1 MPLKSFMQALMHD
14 INDPNG
20 TIRRHAIRIA
30 ALVVIALVFVRL
42 AFFNMDPSAFILA
55 SKKLVVQS
63 ELHNDLKLLDSGY
76 DGMYFYRYAVAPF
89 SKDQRY
95 GLRRGDAGIIV
106 DNPVYRRGRV
116 VYPMAAWLMAL
127 GQPKAIPWT
136 LIGVNILAFILLVF
150 IVNQIAHHQQWPGY
164 VAIIPLLISGLW
176 MSLAR
181 DLSDLLAV
189 TLLAWAYW
197 EWIRQR
203 QAWFLLAST
212 LLLLCREVSVLMLF
226 PAYVI
231 LTSHSLKKR
240 RFRDLPMLAIPW
252 MILAGWTFFL
262 RSQYSSGSDHFN
274 TRFWNHFRLP
284 FQGMLEGVQSNL
296 YVTHLLGL
304 FWHFV
309 IIGIGFIVMWRNR
322 RNLQLTWMTVAF
334 PLNALL
340 FTLYGK
346 PIYEDLWSYMRVL
359 APTVLMTFFFI
370 LEQEKRL
377 PLWIVGLSAM
387 VASSCVFLISHM
399 I

>member
-1 MPLKSFMQALMHD
+1 
-14 INDPNG
+14 
-20 TIRRHAIRIA
+20 
-30 ALVVIALVFVRL
+30 
-42 AFFNMDPSAFILA
+42 
-55 SKKLVVQS
+55 
-63 ELHNDLKLLDSGY
+63 
-76 DGMYFYRYAVAPF
+76 
-89 SKDQRY
+89 
-95 GLRRGDAGIIV
+95 
-106 DNPVYRRGRV
+106 
-116 VYPMAAWLMAL
+116 MAL

-136 LIGVNILAFILLVF
+136 LILVNMLAFIMLVF
-150 IVNQIAHHQQWPGY
+150 IVKQIAIHQQWPGY
-164 VAIIPLLISGLW
+164 VSIIPLFISGLW
-176 MSLAR
+176 MGLAL

-197 EWIRQR
+197 EWIPQR

-212 LLLLCREVSVLMLF
+212 LLLLCREVSALFLF
-226 PAYVI
+226 PAFLI
-231 LTSHSLKKR
+231 LAYFSLSKR
-240 RFRDLPMLAIPW
+240 RYHELPALSIPW
-252 MILAGWTFFL
+252 LILAGWTFFL
-262 RSQYSSGSDHFN
+262 KSLYHSSSEQFN

-304 FWHFV
+304 FWLFV

-322 RNLQLTWMTVAF
+322 RNLQLTWMAVAF

-359 APTVLMTFFFI
+359 APTVLMTFFFN

-387 VASSCVFLISHM
+387 VASSCVFLISHL